1 MDETKIMLKNL
12 AEFAENVENTTD
24 CVNEIK
30 VDNRRENLER
40 LSEFAAIQE
49 AVREIAVKT
58 YNDSFLYHKGDYEKN
73 IIEFIMKADEINKN
87 DPSFEN
93 IVYMVKKQPYSFLV
107 NVLLSNRIVL
117 LKKLPKSMP
126 RSFKVFAGKD
136 LRKGTGDTKVYI
148 DITGVITE
156 DGGVYNISSS
166 KLNELVSYLT
176 SAMTY
181 TIYHID
187 PNRIVGNTK
196 LMESGTNCF
205 ALLFTHIID
214 YLRMGGVENVR
225 GKTLYLSSLYYQ
237 LGILALKPSDSIRN
251 RALKFSKL
259 TSKEA
264 EVLEYMIRPNAF
276 DDINNFIENLSI
288 ALKIPDLRIDN
299 FVEKWIYLY
308 KSGTQFAVEYFPAF
322 ASMLTNAYHG
332 AYIVNQLTIEKVTNN
347 GKELTNFVQS
357 LLQIGRELMWNEYL
371 TWKYRNLGK

>member
-1 MDETKIMLKNL
+1 MSESKNIL
-12 AEFAENVENTTD
+12 ENLVKFAEKSENKNNSMNV
-24 CVNEIK
+24 IK
-30 VDNRRENLER
+30 ADNDKRANLEK
-40 LSEFAAIQE
+40 LSELALIQE
-49 AVREIAVKT
+49 ATREVTIKT

-73 IIEFIMKADEINKN
+73 ILEFIMKGDEINKN

-93 IVYMVKKQPYSFLV
+93 IVYMVKRQPYSFLV
-107 NVLLSNRIVL
+107 NILLSNRVVL

-136 LRKGTGDTKVYI
+136 IRKGTGDIKVYI
-148 DITGVITE
+148 DVTGVITE
-156 DGGVYNISSS
+156 ENGTYNISSS

-181 TIYHID
+181 TIYHVD
-187 PNRIVGNTK
+187 PIRLIGNTK
-196 LMESGTNCF
+196 LVESGTNCF
-205 ALLFTHIID
+205 SLLFAHIID

-225 GKTLYLSSLYYQ
+225 GKSLYLSALYYQ
-237 LGILALKPSDSIRN
+237 LGVLKLKPSDSIRN

-264 EVLEYMIRPNAF
+264 EVLEFLIKPNAF
-276 DDINNFIENLSI
+276 ENINNFIENLAI

-299 FVEKWIYLY
+299 FIEKWIYLY

-322 ASMLTNAYHG
+322 ASMMTNAYHG

-347 GKELTNFVQS
+347 GKELNNFVQS
-357 LLQIGRELMWNEYL
+357 LLQIGRELM
-371 TWKYRNLGK
+371 